1 MAKKARTFQSVS
13 SVVRAAS
20 RMPSS
25 EIRLVVHGEPPEKK
39 YQRTASAPWWA
50 KIAHASATLP
60 RDFDIFWPCASTMS
74 PRHTTFRYGV
84 EPNTSV
90 FTASSE

>member
-1 MAKKARTFQSVS
+1 MAKNASTFQSVR

-25 EIRLVVHGEPPEKK
+25 ETRLFVHGDPPEKK
-39 YQRTASAPWWA
+39 YHRSASEPWRSNMS
-50 KIAHASATLP
+50 HGSATLP

-74 PRHTTFRYGV
+74 PKHTTFRYGV
-84 EPNTSV
+84 DPNTSV
-90 FTASSE
+90 LTASSE